1 MQRIIGID
9 FGTSTTY
16 MNVKR
21 YNGDQPIEDRFSYLP
36 VVFNYGESSGFVAS
50 VVRENADGSFD
61 FGEKAEKQLDGAEI
75 YKEIKMSLE
84 SPDEHK
90 RSEARRI
97 TKEFFKY
104 LYETYTQQAASFGG
118 TDDIEETIISYPV
131 KWQTETTRFMI
142 EAAQEAGFQN
152 VHGMDEAS
160 AAVMAVLCQNA
171 NSNLI
176 SADKSGYL
184 MMIDMGAGTTDL
196 VVCKYQSNK
205 SGDVRVELVSSWP
218 DTSDEPSFGGREID
232 AVLEKYVENYLAKA
246 LNPAL
251 APQAHIIAST
261 PGQAKMWKERN
272 VSISLAANKQVN
284 TCAYIGTYKI
294 MGMLNGDFTAF
305 GRAEFEKMAESGL
318 RDYVSLLLGC
328 LMSTGIKDPKFKSDG
343 LDFVVLTGGHSAWY
357 FAREIIDGTMAG
369 YLEHPALSLIR
380 KEKDRVVNLP
390 NPQTTVSLGLV
401 YSKLPYRLT
410 KDTHVPEN
418 IYKESSPDDAREV
431 HTTDKPQRS
440 ETSQQEKNEMPNLR
454 TAPYKEAVNS
464 NGKNFCMFIED
475 TFTITGRG
483 LVVTGKINSGRVD
496 AGDDVVLLDNGEI
509 VGNTKIMSIERDG
522 LVIHTASAG
531 DDVGLLLPLECEES
545 VYEDM
550 IMYSPDMISEIAK
563 EEHCSQNRQITA
575 ANSAS
580 AQTVYDSSICPK
592 CGAHIPEKAKKC
604 PVCSRSK
611 LRSLTLPYKI
621 STVAWYKGDTGFGI
635 SKATGTLTIYED
647 KIEYKKHFGNA
658 FGAAIPVYNIYS
670 TIKANTEPK
679 EIFWIKDIVN
689 VKERKYGVGIP
700 AFVITMRD
708 GNSYTF
714 VASRNSTKNID
725 IIKGAVALIGKLIN
739 E

>member
-61 FGEKAEKQLDGAEI
+61 FGEKAEEQLDGAEI

-343 LDFVVLTGGHSAWY
+343 LDFVILTGGHSAWY

-401 YSKLPYRLT
+401 YSKLPFGLN
-410 KDTHVPEN
+410 KEEQSAAPEPVPAYDYAAAHEETADYTWDNQLFSEERHFIEEN
-418 IYKESSPDDAREV
+418 VSDANKTPETNSVKEYPKSPQNTVPAASSP
-431 HTTDKPQRS
+431 
-440 ETSQQEKNEMPNLR
+440 
-454 TAPYKEAVNS
+454 
-464 NGKNFCMFIED
+464 
-475 TFTITGRG
+475 
-483 LVVTGKINSGRVD
+483 KI
-496 AGDDVVLLDNGEI
+496 A
-509 VGNTKIMSIERDG
+509 
-522 LVIHTASAG
+522 
-531 DDVGLLLPLECEES
+531 
-545 VYEDM
+545 
-550 IMYSPDMISEIAK
+550 
-563 EEHCSQNRQITA
+563 
-575 ANSAS
+575 
-580 AQTVYDSSICPK
+580 YDSSICPK
-592 CGAHIPEKAKKC
+592 CGAHIPEKSKKC

-621 STVAWYKGDTGFGI
+621 STVAWYKGDTGYGI

-658 FGAAIPVYNIYS
+658 FGSAIPVYNIYS